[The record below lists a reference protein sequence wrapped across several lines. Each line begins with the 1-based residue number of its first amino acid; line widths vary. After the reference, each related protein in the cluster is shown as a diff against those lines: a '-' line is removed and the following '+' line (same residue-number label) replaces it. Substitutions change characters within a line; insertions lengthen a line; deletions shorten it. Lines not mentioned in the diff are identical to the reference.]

1 MVFDALRTERLLLR
15 APRPSDTADLHARRN
30 DADVARYQDWL
41 TPYPLDRAEALVTES
56 TTLDGPTPGA
66 WWMITIADTTDT
78 TVLGD
83 LAVHLTDDAHTAEV
97 GYTISRSQW
106 GHGYATEALDA
117 LVTYLFETIG
127 VTRIEGKLHPD
138 NPASAMVLERV
149 GMLFEGHTK
158 LSFWLGDDN
167 SDDWIYGMTRGDWEA
182 WRDRPRHQPV
192 SVRLVEI
199 DADSMRLVRRL
210 ATHKSQE
217 RFVSTVGASFGDA
230 MFPEVIDGAPVVP
243 WMRAIEADGELVG
256 FVMVALTTDAHPEPY
271 LWRLL
276 IDRMHQRRGIGRAT
290 LGLVIDRC
298 RASGDRSLLT
308 SWMPGKGSPEP
319 MYLAYGFVPTGNV
332 VDGEIEGRVTF
343 ES

>member
-1 MVFDALRTERLLLR
+1 MVFDALRTERLFLR
-15 APRPSDTADLHARRN
+15 PPRPSDTADLHARRN
-30 DADVARYQDWL
+30 DADLARYQDWL

-56 TTLDGPTPGA
+56 LVLDGPTPGH
-66 WWMITIADTTDT
+66 WWMITIADPTDT

-97 GYTISRSQW
+97 GYTLSRSAW

-127 VTRIEGKLHPD
+127 VTRVEGKLHPD

-158 LSFWLGDDN
+158 LSFWLGEDN
-167 SDDWIYGMTRGDWEA
+167 SDDWIYGMTRADWEA
-182 WRDRPRHQPV
+182 WRDRPRHRPDA
-192 SVRLVEI
+192 VRLVEI
-199 DADSMRLVRRL
+199 TSESMRPVRRL

-217 RFVSTVGASFGDA
+217 RFVAPVGASFA
-230 MFPEVIDGAPVVP
+230 NALFPEVIDGAAVVP
-243 WMRAIEADGELVG
+243 WLRAIEADDELVG

-276 IDRMHQRRGIGRAT
+276 VDRKHQRRGIGTAT
-290 LGLVIDRC
+290 LDLLVEQC
-298 RASGDRSLLT
+298 RAWGDRTLT
-308 SWMPGKGSPEP
+308 LSWVPGKGSPEA
-319 MYLAYGFVPTGNV
+319 MYLHYGFVPTGKV
-332 VDGEIEGRVTF
+332 IDGEVEGRLAIT
-343 ES
+343 